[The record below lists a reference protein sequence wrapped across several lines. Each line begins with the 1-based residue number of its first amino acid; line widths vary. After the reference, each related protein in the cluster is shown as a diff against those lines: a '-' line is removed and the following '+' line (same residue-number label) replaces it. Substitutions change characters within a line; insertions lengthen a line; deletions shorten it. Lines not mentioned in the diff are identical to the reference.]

1 MTSTLS
7 THLVLATLWALL
19 IALFAV
25 PCIIYIAH
33 SKNLFDAPNGRSVH
47 TRPTPRLG
55 GVAVLAGFLSALTIF
70 APLDHGVQHLL
81 AGCILLFFVGL
92 KDDLVTVSVAK
103 KFIGQLL
110 ATGIVML
117 MADVR
122 VTSFQGLLGIG
133 TLPVGISYGFTF
145 VAIVGIT
152 NAINLIDGLDGL
164 AGTIVMI
171 ITSTFGYYFYQYGGP
186 DFSNYAFVAV
196 CLLGGMLGF
205 LRYNFHRAN
214 IFMGDTGSLVCGFIV
229 SILAIQFIEMGNTP
243 GQPLGEVAPA
253 VALGILFVPLF
264 DTSRVFLVRMLAG
277 RSPFSPDRNHVHHRL
292 LALGFSQISTVLLL
306 GLLNVGVILSVINFA
321 YLGSLVLI
329 SGLIGLGIVLS
340 VVLSVSQ
347 SRLGRRQVVAASLYK
362 REMVRQ
368 N

>member
-1 MTSTLS
+1 MNSTLS
-7 THLVLATLWALL
+7 IHLVLAALWALL
-19 IALFAV
+19 IAIFAV
-25 PCIIYIAH
+25 PSIVYIAH
-33 SKNLFDAPNGRSVH
+33 TKHLFDAPNARSVH
-47 TRPTPRLG
+47 TQPTPRLG

-110 ATGIVML
+110 ATGVVML

-122 VTSFQGLLGIG
+122 ITSFQGILGIS
-133 TLPVGISYGFTF
+133 TLPIGISYDFTF

-164 AGTIVMI
+164 AGTIVLI
-171 ITSTFGYYFYQYGGP
+171 ISSTLGYYFHQYGGP
-186 DFSNYAFVAV
+186 ELSNYAFVAV
-196 CLLGGMLGF
+196 CLVGGMLGF

-229 SILAIQFIEMGNTP
+229 SILAIQIIELGNTS
-243 GQPLGEVAPA
+243 GQPLGTAAPA
-253 VALGILFVPLF
+253 VALGILFVPLL
-264 DTSRVFLVRMLAG
+264 DTARVFILRMSAG
-277 RSPFSPDRNHVHHRL
+277 RSPFTPDRNHIHHCV

-306 GLLNVGVILSVINFA
+306 GLFNIVVIATVINFA
-321 YLGSLVLI
+321 YLGSSMIIGGLI
-329 SGLIGLGIVLS
+329 SFGTILS
-340 VVLSVSQ
+340 LLLNIAQRHVA
-347 SRLGRRQVVAASLYK
+347 SRQAVA
-362 REMVRQ
+362 V
-368 N
+368 